1 MKCRHGL
8 RGRMWMALSV
18 LFLAA
23 CSGVTQPE
31 GEDASLVPSQPE
43 TATQALETPARGLH
57 SLNKVL
63 ILASTVSR
71 GTDSIEAQVARQLGY
86 EVTLA
91 SDEEWRS
98 LSAADFASYR
108 ALVLGDK
115 SCSVAPGLL
124 LAAEETRHIW
134 GPVVD
139 GNVIVVGTD
148 PVYHKQ
154 NQVTFNAVQF
164 AAAEAGKT
172 GMYAGLSCYY
182 YETDSPTPVPVL
194 SPFGSFQVSGT
205 SANCKK
211 ESSYNDAHIVASH
224 EALAGLTDEV
234 LSNWACSVHEVFLS
248 YPEGDFTPLVIAL
261 DPPSGGRW
269 PGSRDFP
276 DGSHGVPYVLARGAA
291 PVRCGD
297 GLVQYPE
304 QCDTGPQNG
313 VPGTPCSAVC
323 RTQWCGDGVVD
334 PGEEC
339 DTGAANGSGSCSA
352 SCRALARPPV
362 ARCKD
367 LLLPTTTTC
376 GATGSVDDGSSD
388 PDGDMVGCTQT
399 PSATFALGTTA
410 VTLTCTDATGLS
422 ASCTA
427 RVTVTD
433 TTPPSI
439 DCSPELAVECTGR
452 LTPVEVPEPV
462 VSDVCEY
469 GYQRTTGTTSFPVGG
484 PYPVGYEAFDSS
496 GNTSACATQ
505 VRVLDTA
512 APTVTLVGE
521 ATQTLACGTPYVEAG
536 VQATDLCDNGE
547 ASSPVVT
554 ASGAVNTQ
562 VPGTYVLTYSAQ
574 DASGNVGRATRKV
587 TVTPSSACEAPQTG
601 WTLTGSMAQPR
612 LSHTATLL
620 EDGRVLVTGG
630 FNISSE
636 LYSPSTRTFSATG
649 SNLGSHRG
657 HTATRLSDGRV
668 LIAGGTSST
677 TRPSAELYLPAS
689 GTWQATGR
697 LSTPR
702 FNHAAVL
709 LPNGKVLVA
718 GGFGSESSGPALKS
732 AELYDPATG
741 TWSPT
746 RDLTHARGFHTMT
759 LLPGGKVLV
768 TGGGL
773 QPNPD
778 AEGNTLVP
786 EAELYDPAAGTWTS
800 AGRMSTGRA
809 WHTATLLSGGKVL
822 VVGGAGVDAVL
833 SAAAELYDPATGTWK
848 ATGSMKSPRRFHT
861 ATLLPNGEVLVA
873 GGYDQHTGIQYA
885 AERYNPATG
894 TWSVTASMYVDRY
907 QHTATPLPDGTVLVV
922 GGASNHDQ
930 ASAEYYRP

>member
-1 MKCRHGL
+1 MKCRRGL
-8 RGRMWMALSV
+8 CGRMWMALGV
-18 LFLAA
+18 LLLSA
-23 CSGVTQPE
+23 CSGVTPE
-31 GEDASLVPSQPE
+31 GEDASPVLSQGE
-43 TATQALETPARGLH
+43 TTTQALGTPARGLH

-71 GTDSIEAQVARQLGY
+71 GTDSVEAQVARQLGY

-91 SDEEWRS
+91 SDDEWRS
-98 LSAADFASYR
+98 LSTADFASYR
-108 ALVLGDK
+108 ALILGDK

-148 PVYHKQ
+148 PVYHKET
-154 NQVTFNAVQF
+154 QVTFNAVQF
-164 AAAEAGKT
+164 AAAEPGKT

-182 YETDSPTPVPVL
+182 YEMDSPTPVPVL

-224 EALAGLTDEV
+224 EALEGLTDAV
-234 LSNWACSVHEVFLS
+234 LSNWACSVHEVFHS

-304 QCDTGPQNG
+304 QCDTGSQNG

-339 DTGAANGSGSCSA
+339 DTGASNGSGSCSA
-352 SCRALARPPV
+352 SCRALALPPV

-367 LLLPTTTTC
+367 LLLSTTTTC

-388 PDGDMVGCTQT
+388 PDGDLVGCTQT
-399 PSATFALGTTA
+399 PSATFALGTTG

-439 DCSPELAVECTGR
+439 DCSPALAVECTGR
-452 LTPVEVPEPV
+452 HTSVEVPAPV
-462 VSDVCEY
+462 VSDVCEF
-469 GYQRTTGTTSFPVGG
+469 GYQRTTEATAFPVGG
-484 PYPVGYEAFDSS
+484 PYAVGYEAFDSS

-521 ATQTLACGTPYVEAG
+521 AAQTLACGTPYVEAG
-536 VQATDLCDNGE
+536 VQAADLCDNGE

-554 ASGAVNTQ
+554 VSGSVNTQ
-562 VPGTYVLTYSAQ
+562 VPGTYVVTYSAQ
-574 DASGNVGRATRKV
+574 DSSGNVGRATRRV
-587 TVTPSSACEAPQTG
+587 TVTPSSACEAPQSG
-601 WTLTGSMAQPR
+601 WTLTGSMVQPR

-630 FNISSE
+630 FNVSSE
-636 LYSPSTRTFSATG
+636 LYGPSTRTFSVTG

-657 HTATRLSDGRV
+657 HTATRLRDGRV

-677 TRPSAELYLPAS
+677 TRPSAELYVPAS

-697 LSTPR
+697 LITSR

-709 LPNGKVLVA
+709 LPSGKVLVA
-718 GGFGSESSGPALKS
+718 GGFDKESGGSPLRS

-741 TWSPT
+741 VWSSTSALAYP
-746 RDLTHARGFHTMT
+746 RGFHTMT
-759 LLPGGKVLV
+759 LLPDGKVLV
-768 TGGGL
+768 TGGSL
-773 QPNPD
+773 QSD
-778 AEGNTLVP
+778 HELESATLVP
-786 EAELYDPAAGTWTS
+786 EAELYDPVTETWTS
-800 AGRMSTGRA
+800 AGRTRTGHA
-809 WHTATLLSGGKVL
+809 WHTATRLPDGKVL
-822 VVGGAGVDAVL
+822 VVGGVSLTVPLGD
-833 SAAAELYDPATGTWK
+833 AAELYDPATGTWK
-848 ATGSMKSPRRFHT
+848 TTGSMKSPRRWHT
-861 ATLLPNGEVLVA
+861 ATLLPNGEVMVA
-873 GGYDQHTGIQYA
+873 GGYHQYTGIQYA
-885 AERYNPATG
+885 AERYNPATD
-894 TWSVTASMYVDRY
+894 TWSATVAMHVDRY
-907 QHTATPLPDGTVLVV
+907 QHTATLLPDGTVLAV